1 MATPQFQHLFTPFT
15 VGSVTV
21 RNRIVVPGHATLF
34 MPADGLPTERMLHY
48 WLAKARGGVGLIMT
62 HVHNVMPRHTGA
74 PPVALQT
81 DAIVPAYRKVV
92 DALHD
97 EGV

>member
-74 PPVALQT
+74 PPVAL
-81 DAIVPAYRKVV
+81 
-92 DALHD
+92 LHSCD
-97 EGV
+97 GEHNGEPDVCRTGND